1 MRPFGR
7 TMLALAMCG
16 LSSVGLTGCFVSN
29 APLFGKE
36 QADYS
41 IKSITLKAAKGEA
54 VLKRVGDG
62 YVYDSPG
69 DKAGPGTLLLLKI
82 GDGLYV
88 VEQAHDRGAAFYA
101 FVKLEGKRLSFQ
113 NICGHVDRDLMQQI
127 HVTTSAARDFCRI
140 DRLQDLIQLAN
151 LPALWS
157 NGVETGEI
165 LSIEYGG

>member
-7 TMLALAMCG
+7 TMLVLALCG

-41 IKSITLKAAKGEA
+41 IKRITLKAENDEA
-54 VLKRVGDG
+54 VLRRVGDG
-62 YVYDSPG
+62 YVYDGPG
-69 DKAGPGTLLLLKI
+69 DKAGPGTLLLLKV

-88 VEQAHDRGAAFYA
+88 IEQAHDGGAALYA
-101 FVKLEGKRLSFQ
+101 FVKFEDKRLSFQ
-113 NICGHVDRDLMQQI
+113 NTCGHVDRDLMQQI

-140 DRLQDLIQLAN
+140 ASLQDLIQLAN

-157 NGVETGEI
+157 NSVETVEI